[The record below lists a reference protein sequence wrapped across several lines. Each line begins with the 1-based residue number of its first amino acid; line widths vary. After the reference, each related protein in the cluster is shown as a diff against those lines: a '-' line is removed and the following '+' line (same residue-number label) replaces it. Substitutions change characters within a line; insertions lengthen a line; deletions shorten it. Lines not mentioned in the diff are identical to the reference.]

1 MLCVL
6 AFAAVSDAVQAQGH
20 CSSSPAMPYMQTMNN
35 MAVVVSLAVGEE
47 IPGTRRNY
55 TISGRCVADG
65 NRMIYAGA
73 PIVACYYGSGRE
85 ITPGVYSTG
94 AAGIGIRLR
103 NAAGQPMVNAA
114 DTLCD
119 TRAAALGTLA
129 ADLSY
134 AVSVSI
140 EFVKTGAISKSQDSL
155 NPAQT
160 RFGFGVYRSG
170 VGLGSPH
177 NAGNYIGFT
186 GIAAPRQI
194 TCTTRA
200 PTNVTLPDVTASS
213 LTGYGS
219 TAGFAPFSIGLT
231 CDGEAVVGISFDGAS
246 GTPVRSASTGVLG
259 IQTENSFH
267 MARGVGMQLI
277 DGNTY
282 TPVPL
287 QTRNHLGRISANRMA
302 SYRYAFR
309 YYSLSNRPSW
319 GPVRG
324 TMVFTFDYQ

>member
-1 MLCVL
+1 
-6 AFAAVSDAVQAQGH
+6 
-20 CSSSPAMPYMQTMNN
+20 
-35 MAVVVSLAVGEE
+35 
-47 IPGTRRNY
+47 
-55 TISGRCVADG
+55 
-65 NRMIYAGA
+65 
-73 PIVACYYGSGRE
+73 
-85 ITPGVYSTG
+85 
-94 AAGIGIRLR
+94 
-103 NAAGQPMVNAA
+103 
-114 DTLCD
+114 
-119 TRAAALGTLA
+119 
-129 ADLSY
+129 
-134 AVSVSI
+134 
-140 EFVKTGAISKSQDSL
+140 